1 MVSSVLCRCVASP
14 PPDPAASASSS
25 ASSPASV
32 DPCGGAVCG
41 GPDHRLRLWSLFQT
55 LDVNRDGGLCVNDL
69 AVGLRR
75 LGLHRTEGELR
86 VFNLHS
92 TSQNPILKISASR
105 RGQAAFPASTPPKA
119 APVSMLCLCLYVP
132 LIGEAQTEF
141 QYFESKGLPA
151 ELKSIFKLSVF
162 IPSQEFSTYRQWKQ
176 KIVQAG
182 DKDLDGQLDFE
193 EFVHY
198 LQDHEKKLRLVFKS
212 LDKKNDGRIDAQEIM
227 QSLRDLGVK
236 ISEQQAEKILKSM
249 DKNGTMTIDWHEWR
263 DYHLLHPVENIPEII
278 LYWKHSTIFDVGENL
293 TVPDEFTVEERQTGM
308 WWRHLVA
315 GGGAGAVS
323 RTCTAPLD
331 RLKVLMQV
339 HASRSNNMCIV
350 GGFTQMIRE
359 GGARSLWRGNGIN
372 VLKIAPESAIKFMA
386 YEQIKRLI
394 GSDQETLRI
403 HERLVAGSLAGAIA
417 QSSIYPMEVLKTRMA
432 LRKTGQYS
440 GMLDCAR
447 KILAREGMAAFY
459 KGYVPNMLG
468 IIPYAG
474 IDLAVYETLKNAW
487 LQRYAVNSADPG
499 VFVLLA
505 CGTMSSTC
513 GQLASYPLAL
523 VRTRM
528 QAQASMEGAPEVTM
542 SSLFKQILRTEGAFG
557 LYRGLAPNFMKVIPA
572 VSISYVVYENL
583 KITLGVQSR

>member
-1 MVSSVLCRCVASP
+1 
-14 PPDPAASASSS
+14 
-25 ASSPASV
+25 
-32 DPCGGAVCG
+32 
-41 GPDHRLRLWSLFQT
+41 
-55 LDVNRDGGLCVNDL
+55 
-69 AVGLRR
+69 
-75 LGLHRTEGELR
+75 
-86 VFNLHS
+86 
-92 TSQNPILKISASR
+92 
-105 RGQAAFPASTPPKA
+105 
-119 APVSMLCLCLYVP
+119 MLCLCLYVP
-132 LIGEAQTEF
+132 IMGEAQTEF

-249 DKNGTMTIDWHEWR
+249 DKNGTMTIDWNEWR

-339 HASRSNNMCIV
+339 HASRSNNMCII

-359 GGARSLWRGNGIN
+359 GGAKSLWRGNGIN

-386 YEQIKRLI
+386 YEQMKRLV

-417 QSSIYPMEVLKTRMA
+417 QSSIYPMEVRPPRSWSGQCTWDTERNGLCSCFLSLLLKVLKTRMA

-447 KILAREGMAAFY
+447 RILAKEGVAAFY
-459 KGYVPNMLG
+459 KGYIPNMLG

-474 IDLAVYETLKNAW
+474 IDLAVYETLKNTW

-505 CGTMSSTC
+505 CGTISSTC

-528 QAQASMEGAPEVTM
+528 QAQASIEGAPEVTM